1 MSIYAEVNVLKLLQQ
16 VMEKMDPQNSK
27 NVRTSSKLS
36 VE

>member
-1 MSIYAEVNVLKLLQQ
+1 MSIYAEVNILKLFQQ

-27 NVRTSSKLS
+27 NIRTSSKLR